1 MSGEDGA
8 LEIVV
13 DEFGRRIVV
22 AFYLVAYHLHL
33 LVYVGLRVGAVEH
46 DVGEQIHGP
55 CCVLMQNGGM
65 IDRVLLARE
74 GVEVASHALQRVE
87 DLYCLSFLCS
97 LEGHVFHKM
106 GHALLPRQLIA
117 CAGVHGVATVD
128 HGRC

>member
-1 MSGEDGA
+1 
-8 LEIVV
+8 
-13 DEFGRRIVV
+13 
-22 AFYLVAYHLHL
+22 
-33 LVYVGLRVGAVEH
+33 
-46 DVGEQIHGP
+46 
-55 CCVLMQNGGM
+55 MQNGGM
-65 IDRVLLARE
+65 IDRVFLARE

-87 DLYCLSFLCS
+87 DLYGLPFLCS